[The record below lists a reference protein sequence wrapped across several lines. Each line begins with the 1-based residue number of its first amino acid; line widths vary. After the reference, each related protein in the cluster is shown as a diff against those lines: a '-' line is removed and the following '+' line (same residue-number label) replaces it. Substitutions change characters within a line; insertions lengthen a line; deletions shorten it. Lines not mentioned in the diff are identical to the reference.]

1 MLPPG
6 VPKDDAKERACQK
19 VRAVNPAPN
28 KRNKGRYKS
37 VCGLSV
43 RNLLE

>member
-1 MLPPG
+1 MLLPG
-6 VPKDDAKERACQK
+6 VPRDDAKERACQK
-19 VRAVNPAPN
+19 VRAVKPAPS

-43 RNLLE
+43 KNLFE